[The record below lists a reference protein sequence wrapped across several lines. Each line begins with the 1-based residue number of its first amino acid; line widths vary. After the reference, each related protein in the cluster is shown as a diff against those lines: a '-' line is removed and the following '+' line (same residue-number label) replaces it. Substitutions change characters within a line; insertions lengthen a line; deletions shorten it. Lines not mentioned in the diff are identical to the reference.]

1 MGQDR
6 ARQTGYT
13 VSADR
18 PFTGGDDKAVVHWTD
33 LGTERTHSVGP
44 YHHDLVVAGPLAAAG
59 ASATGDG
66 LRRRTAAAPG
76 ALPRFSDEDGEDEY
90 ESAESR
96 LSSPL
101 SI

>member
-44 YHHDLVVAGPLAAAG
+44 YHHDLVVAGNRTNTGTVADPQEDLVRSSR
-59 ASATGDG
+59 ASAH
-66 LRRRTAAAPG
+66 
-76 ALPRFSDEDGEDEY
+76 S
-90 ESAESR
+90 
-96 LSSPL
+96 
-101 SI
+101 